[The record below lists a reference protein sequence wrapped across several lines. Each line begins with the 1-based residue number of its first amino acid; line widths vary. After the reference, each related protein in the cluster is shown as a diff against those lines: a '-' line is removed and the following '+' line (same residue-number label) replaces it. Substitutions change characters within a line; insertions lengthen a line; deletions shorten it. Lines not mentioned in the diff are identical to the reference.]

1 MRNSFFIGWVIF
13 LGITTGSCTGKT
25 EDSKSDEQVV
35 NPADTIYLGDLREKF
50 VGDSLF
56 FMVVAPDLI
65 LDNNQYFWTVTESSA
80 LEKGLTKEYYKKVK
94 QEISATNNAIRRG
107 VMKGADVKRIYDFIR
122 GLSPYPAAWSE
133 LVQPDGETVVMK
145 IFETEKI
152 IQSHQ
157 LTPGTLLTD
166 GKTYI
171 HVAAADGIIGIRALQ
186 LPGKKRLKTDELLR
200 GFRLTEE
207 FRVK

>member
-80 LEKGLTKEYYKKVK
+80 LP
-94 QEISATNNAIRRG
+94 QATAS
-107 VMKGADVKRIYDFIR
+107 
-122 GLSPYPAAWSE
+122 SP
-133 LVQPDGETVVMK
+133 
-145 IFETEKI
+145 
-152 IQSHQ
+152 
-157 LTPGTLLTD
+157 
-166 GKTYI
+166 
-171 HVAAADGIIGIRALQ
+171 
-186 LPGKKRLKTDELLR
+186 
-200 GFRLTEE
+200 
-207 FRVK
+207 